1 VLALHGKVAALVG
14 TEPVEIVQPV
24 GHRRAGDEG
33 ASPVLADGSGAASLP
48 KALDEESVEGKIP
61 LVREGAPLRS
71 MQVKR
76 QANRRHSLVAL

>member
-1 VLALHGKVAALVG
+1 MLAPHGKVAALVG

-48 KALDEESVEGKIP
+48 KALDEEPMEGMIV
-61 LVREGAPLRS
+61 LVKNPIIVRTLA
-71 MQVKR
+71 
-76 QANRRHSLVAL
+76 VALSPRT